1 MRIAEPTE
9 WVVYRAAV
17 IGKLGGHNATC
28 SQQEWEAMQG
38 GAQSGLHTLIR
49 EKIPSESQ
57 AEQLARSLQT
67 LPPVPKPPRKPVAR
81 PARVVPV
88 APAPAA
94 ASTQTA

>member
-28 SQQEWEAMQG
+28 SQQEWETMER
-38 GAQSGLHTLIR
+38 AQAGLHTLIR

-67 LPPVPKPPRKPVAR
+67 LPPVPKAPRKPTVRAPR
-81 PARVVPV
+81 PVPSGLV
-88 APAPAA
+88 SAFPRMV
-94 ASTQTA
+94 

>member
-28 SQQEWEAMQG
+28 SQQEWETMERSQAGM
-38 GAQSGLHTLIR
+38 HTLIR

-67 LPPVPKPPRKPVAR
+67 LPPAPKPARKPVAR
-81 PARVVPV
+81 PARV
-88 APAPAA
+88 APATLTAA
-94 ASTQTA
+94 VPETV